1 MYVAC
6 GETRDSPMES
16 SEWQY
21 NHPFVNEVPI
31 NGDKAW

>member
-1 MYVAC
+1 MGMAE
-6 GETRDSPMES
+6 GATRDSPMES

-21 NHPFVNEVPI
+21 NHLFVNEVPI